1 MSSLQIRLSTPLV
14 IITKPATL
22 QFKSVHC
29 AATDWPI
36 PLAFKFSVV
45 AFTSTAIVADGG
57 AARLVIDDRSDRNLT
72 AYFHDLLAR
81 QAEIVG
87 DVCRVPAHGGE

>member
-1 MSSLQIRLSTPLV
+1 MSSFQIRLSAPLV
-14 IITKPATL
+14 IIRKPATL

-57 AARLVIDDRSDRNLT
+57 QMVALRGVTGIGDRKSDRP
-72 AYFHDLLAR
+72 DAR
-81 QAEIVG
+81 ACLITDCGVNS
-87 DVCRVPAHGGE
+87 